1 MSETKK
7 RLFGKLLAKAV
18 VQDVDKELRAA
29 DEKVTVSR
37 EHKRRMRYIARHGRL
52 PRRGM
57 DKRVLALIIAAVL
70 LLAGCAILAREQ
82 IAGFFVT
89 MLKDRNLYTT
99 ADTEGYPETI
109 EKKMVPHTL
118 PEVYTLVETD
128 EDEMH
133 RIMKWEEQSG
143 NTLIFYQDI
152 RKGFRMGA
160 DNEHGEWVTREI
172 CGKQV
177 WYYDDIRGR
186 TQFLWMDEYVYH
198 FSSSRRLTDAEVES
212 IMENLYEEDLP

>member
-52 PRRGM
+52 PHCGM

-118 PEVYTLVETD
+118 PEGYTLVETD
-128 EDEMH
+128 EDDWSVALTWKH
-133 RIMKWEEQSG
+133 SDGNRI
-143 NTLIFYQDI
+143 IFYQDV
-152 RKGFRMGA
+152 RKGFRMDA
-160 DNEHGEWVTREI
+160 DNEHGEWITCQISGKEVMI
-172 CGKQV
+172 C
-177 WYYDDIRGR
+177 YR
-186 TQFLWMDEYVYH
+186 TDGQMVLLWLDEYVYGI
-198 FSSSRRLTDAEVES
+198 SSTRKFTDQEIETLIQSVYEV
-212 IMENLYEEDLP
+212 DLP

>member
-70 LLAGCAILAREQ
+70 LLVGCAILAREQ

-118 PEVYTLVETD
+118 PEGYTLVETD
-128 EDEMH
+128 EDDRYVSFVWENSEGN
-133 RIMKWEEQSG
+133 RIYFDQ
-143 NTLIFYQDI
+143 IV
-152 RKGFRMGA
+152 RKGFRMGV
-160 DNEHGEWVTREI
+160 DNEHGEWTTREI
-172 CGKQV
+172 CGKNIL
-177 WYYDDIRGR
+177 YYDHDAGEI
-186 TQFLWMDEYVYH
+186 QFMWMDEYVYY
-198 FSSSRRLTDAEVES
+198 FSTTCKLSEQEIEHLIES
-212 IMENLYEEDLP
+212 LYEVDLP